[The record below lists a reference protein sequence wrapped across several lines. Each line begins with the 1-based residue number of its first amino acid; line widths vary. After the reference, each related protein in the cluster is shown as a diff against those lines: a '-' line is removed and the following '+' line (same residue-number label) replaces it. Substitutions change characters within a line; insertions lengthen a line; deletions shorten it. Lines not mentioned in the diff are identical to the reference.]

1 MQMNLRG
8 TLNTNLSKDFLDDS
22 KNEPDKSKS
31 DNLVTN
37 IKKNELTK
45 EKNQSIKEV
54 INFINISKGILQIGG

>member
-1 MQMNLRG
+1 MNLRG